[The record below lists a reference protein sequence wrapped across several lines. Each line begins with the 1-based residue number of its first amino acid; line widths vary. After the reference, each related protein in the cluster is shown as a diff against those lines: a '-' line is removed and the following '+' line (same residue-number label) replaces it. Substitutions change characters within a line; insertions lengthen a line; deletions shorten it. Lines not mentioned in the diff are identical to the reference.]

1 MSERASAR
9 EGGQEGGR
17 DGGESMLSVERAR
30 SRAREKVPAYQRL
43 TAVRPIGSGISCS
56 SFNPRSVSSLSDPS
70 SPIRLG
76 SALSLPH
83 HAIVKLPSTVS
94 LTKASASSS
103 SPSRGSSRRGA
114 MSRGQNGAL
123 R

>member
-43 TAVRPIGSGISCS
+43 TAVSPMRSGISCS
-56 SFNPRSVSSLSDPS
+56 SSNHPIVSCV
-70 SPIRLG
+70 
-76 SALSLPH
+76 SAPSLPIPPGRALDIFARATGH
-83 HAIVKLPSTVS
+83 HHHNFVEGHRSKKVD
-94 LTKASASSS
+94 
-103 SPSRGSSRRGA
+103 
-114 MSRGQNGAL
+114 
-123 R
+123 

>member
-43 TAVRPIGSGISCS
+43 TAVSPIRSGISCS
-56 SFNPRSVSSLSDPS
+56 SSNHRSVSCLSAPS
-70 SPIRLG
+70 VPSPLG
-76 SALSLPH
+76 SVLSFL
-83 HAIVKLPSTVS
+83 
-94 LTKASASSS
+94 
-103 SPSRGSSRRGA
+103 
-114 MSRGQNGAL
+114 QY
-123 R
+123 